1 MSHEAQSPEPART
14 RTRTRRLW
22 RPNLPLVL
30 SSLALAAAPLVLPVQ
45 YVDLLVFS
53 ALLAI
58 GALGVGF
65 LLGQAGIINLAQVAF
80 YGIGAYATAHVTV
93 AWALPGAL
101 GLLIGLVISATFA
114 LAIGLPLLRLSGH
127 FLALAT
133 LALLVIVTQLFFEW
147 DWLTGGSLGISG
159 IPKISL
165 LGWTLD
171 SPVKFYYFVWPLT
184 LLCFWL
190 LSNVANGRPGLAMR
204 AMRDSPEAAEVMAI
218 DSAALRT
225 KLFVLSAILGS
236 LSGSLFAHYV
246 GYISVDSFT
255 LERTMLL
262 VLAAVIG
269 GVRNPWG
276 ALPGAIFVSFLPEVL
291 SPLGDVY
298 RILFG
303 VGLVLVIMLFPQG
316 LLGIAAWR
324 RVK

>member
-1 MSHEAQSPEPART
+1 MTPPDPS
-14 RTRTRRLW
+14 RRQRLL
-22 RPNLPLVL
+22 LPLTC
-30 SSLALAAAPLVLPVQ
+30 LALAAAPLVLPVH

-58 GALGVGF
+58 GGLGVGF

-80 YGIGAYATAHVTV
+80 YGIGAYATAQVTV
-93 AWALPGAL
+93 AWHLPGVL
-101 GLLIGLVISATFA
+101 GLLLGCLISAAVALVIG
-114 LAIGLPLLRLSGH
+114 IPLLRLSGH

-133 LALLVIVTQLFFEW
+133 LALFVIVTQLFFEW
-147 DWLTGGSLGISG
+147 DWLTGGSLGITG
-159 IPKISL
+159 IPRISVF
-165 LGWTLD
+165 GWTLD
-171 SPVKFYYFVWPLT
+171 SPVRFYYFIWPIT

-190 LSNVANGRPGLAMR
+190 LANIASGRPGLAMR

-218 DSAALRT
+218 DSAVLRT
-225 KLFVLSAILGS
+225 KLFVLSALLGS

-246 GYISVDSFT
+246 GYISVESFT
-255 LERTMLL
+255 LERTILL

-276 ALPGAIFVSFLPEVL
+276 ALPGAIFVSFLPELL

-303 VGLVLVIMLFPQG
+303 LGLVLVIMLFPQG
-316 LLGIAAWR
+316 LLGIADWR
-324 RVK
+324 RAK

>member
-1 MSHEAQSPEPART
+1 MDSALLLPADTTVRLS
-14 RTRTRRLW
+14 RASWRR
-22 RPNLPLVL
+22 NLPLAL
-30 SSLALAAAPLVLPVQ
+30 TCLTLAAAPLVLSVH

-58 GALGVGF
+58 GGLGVGF

-80 YGIGAYATAHVTV
+80 YGIGAYATAYVTV
-93 AWALPGAL
+93 TWQLPSAL
-101 GLLIGLVISATFA
+101 GLLLGLAISAAFA
-114 LAIGLPLLRLSGH
+114 LAMGVPLLRLSGN

-133 LALLVIVTQLFFEW
+133 LALLIIVTQLFYEW
-147 DWLTGGSLGISG
+147 DWLTGGSLGISS

-165 LGWTLD
+165 FGWTLD
-171 SPVKFYYFVWPLT
+171 SPTKFYYFIWPIT

-190 LSNVANGRPGLAMR
+190 LANIAKSRPGLAMR
-204 AMRDSPEAAEVMAI
+204 AMRDSSEAAEVMAV

-225 KLFVLSAILGS
+225 KLFVLSAVLGS

-246 GYISVDSFT
+246 GYISVESFT
-255 LERTMLL
+255 LERTIIL
-262 VLAAVIG
+262 VLAPVIG
-269 GVRNPWG
+269 GIRNPWG

-303 VGLVLVIMLFPQG
+303 LGLVLVIMLFPQG
-316 LLGIAAWR
+316 LLGIAEWR
-324 RVK
+324 RRK

>member
-1 MSHEAQSPEPART
+1 MNSTLAHRGDVVARPARAP
-14 RTRTRRLW
+14 RRL
-22 RPNLPLVL
+22 NLPLTLTCLV
-30 SSLALAAAPLVLPVQ
+30 LAAAPLVLSVH

-58 GALGVGF
+58 GGLGVGF

-80 YGIGAYATAHVTV
+80 YGIGAYATAYVTV
-93 AWALPGAL
+93 TWQLPSVL
-101 GLLIGLVISATFA
+101 GLLLGLAISAAFA
-114 LAIGLPLLRLSGH
+114 LAMGLPLLRLSGN

-133 LALLVIVTQLFFEW
+133 LALLIIVTQLFYEW

-159 IPKISL
+159 IPRISL
-165 LGWTLD
+165 FGWTLD
-171 SPVKFYYFVWPLT
+171 SPVKFYYFIWPIT

-190 LSNVANGRPGLAMR
+190 LANIAKGRPGLAMR
-204 AMRDSPEAAEVMAI
+204 AMRDSPEAAEVMAV

-225 KLFVLSAILGS
+225 KLFVLSAVLGS

-246 GYISVDSFT
+246 GYISVESFT
-255 LERTMLL
+255 LERTIIL
-262 VLAAVIG
+262 VLAPVIG
-269 GVRNPWG
+269 GIRNPWS

-303 VGLVLVIMLFPQG
+303 LGLVLVIMLFPQG

-324 RVK
+324 RSK

>member
-1 MSHEAQSPEPART
+1 MDPASPHEGVLPEPARV
-14 RTRTRRLW
+14 REPW
-22 RPNLPLVL
+22 RMNLPLTL
-30 SSLALAAAPLVLPVQ
+30 GSIALAAAPLLLSVH

-58 GALGVGF
+58 GGLGVGF

-93 AWALPGAL
+93 AWNLPGML
-101 GLLIGLVISATFA
+101 GLLLGVAISATFA

-147 DWLTGGSLGISG
+147 DWLTGGSLGIGG
-159 IPKISL
+159 IPKIAL

-171 SPVKFYYFVWPLT
+171 SPFKFYYFIWPIT

-190 LSNVANGRPGLAMR
+190 LANIASGRPGLAMR
-204 AMRDSPEAAEVMAI
+204 AMRDSPEAAEVMAV
-218 DSAALRT
+218 DSVALRT

-246 GYISVDSFT
+246 GYISVESFT

-303 VGLVLVIMLFPQG
+303 LGLVLVIMLFPQG
-316 LLGIAAWR
+316 LLGIVAR
-324 RVK
+324 RNVK